1 MSKPTIMDVA
11 RLADVSKTTVSYVI
25 TGNGYVSEE
34 RRARIEL
41 AIARLGY
48 RPNAFARGLSS
59 SRVSTIGVVSAD
71 AADPFVARVTSGI
84 LTEAA
89 ARDIVVTVSVY
100 GALSRA
106 TDVRRTAARQA
117 GEALIY
123 VAGSDFSRDVYAT
136 LAEQHLVV
144 LAGEADPGVGVAAV
158 MVDPRPA
165 ARELAALVAS
175 CGHQRVAV
183 LAPARR
189 RWSLYERVAGLREGL
204 AGAGIASDNITTVA
218 VEVSALG
225 GRMAVDQLF
234 LNTSD
239 HPDRPTAVL
248 CVDDSVALGVLQRSR
263 QIGLVVPEH
272 LSVTGFGDSPAS
284 QATTPSL
291 TTARVPA
298 ETVGRAAL
306 EMLLRRTEMSADAIS
321 ARMIAAS
328 VVAGE
333 TVHPPQRIPNPQME
347 IAQ

>member
-1 MSKPTIMDVA
+1 MDVA

-25 TGNGYVSEE
+25 TGTGYVSEE

-59 SRVSTIGVVSAD
+59 SRVSTVGVVSAD

-84 LTEAA
+84 ITEAA
-89 ARDIVVTVSVY
+89 ARDIVVTVSVH
-100 GALSRA
+100 GGSSRA
-106 TDVRRTAARQA
+106 MDIRRTAARQA
-117 GEALIY
+117 GEALIFI
-123 VAGSDFSRDVYAT
+123 AGNDFSRDAYAA

-175 CGHQRVAV
+175 CGHERVAV

-189 RWSLYERVAGLREGL
+189 RWSLSERVAGLREGL
-204 AGAGIASDNITTVA
+204 AAAGITPDNVTTVS
-218 VEVSALG
+218 VDVSALG

-234 LNTSD
+234 LNAPD
-239 HPDRPTAVL
+239 HGHRPTAVL

-263 QIGLVVPEH
+263 QIGLAVPEH
-272 LSVTGFGDSPAS
+272 LSITGFGETPAS
-284 QATTPSL
+284 QAAIPPL

-298 ETVGRAAL
+298 EKIGRAAL
-306 EMLLRRTEMSADAIS
+306 QMLLRRADMSADAIS

-328 VVAGE
+328 
-333 TVHPPQRIPNPQME
+333 TVTGGSVQPPQRPLA
-347 IAQ
+347 AQIRNAQ